1 MATIAFVPPQEVA
14 RELELLVQRGRYRDL
29 PEAMTEAAML
39 LVQRERAA
47 QAIAQIQAIRRK
59 IAGWQADATQAA
71 VLSHEEESRAI
82 GPFGSTSS
90 HANLRLQSVKG

>member
-1 MATIAFVPPQEVA
+1 MATIAFIPPQEVA

-29 PEAMTEAAML
+29 PEAMTKAARL

-59 IAGWQADATQAA
+59 LAGRLTSLRQSWPPMRKRHDR
-71 VLSHEEESRAI
+71 LRR
-82 GPFGSTSS
+82 FGSGE
-90 HANLRLQSVKG
+90 VV